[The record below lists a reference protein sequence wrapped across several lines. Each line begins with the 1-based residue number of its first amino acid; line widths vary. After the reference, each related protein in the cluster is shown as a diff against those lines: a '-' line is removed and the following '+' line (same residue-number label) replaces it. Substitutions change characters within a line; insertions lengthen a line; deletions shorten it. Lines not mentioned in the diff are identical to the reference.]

1 MEPTLRL
8 LLLHTLCGQPGRLI
22 GKNEEKWGE
31 RKTARVEG
39 VRVGGGGQSLFPGQV
54 QVTHNWKFAPGTTP
68 DERVTAFPRFKE
80 TNVRSPTRRRRHL
93 ITDKIK

>member
-22 GKNEEKWGE
+22 GKNVDKWGE
-31 RKTARVEG
+31 GKTARVEG
-39 VRVGGGGQSLFPGQV
+39 VWGGGGGQSLFPGQV

-68 DERVTAFPRFKE
+68 DERVTVFPRFKE
-80 TNVRSPTRRRRHL
+80 TNVHSPTWRRRHL
-93 ITDKIK
+93 ITDKK